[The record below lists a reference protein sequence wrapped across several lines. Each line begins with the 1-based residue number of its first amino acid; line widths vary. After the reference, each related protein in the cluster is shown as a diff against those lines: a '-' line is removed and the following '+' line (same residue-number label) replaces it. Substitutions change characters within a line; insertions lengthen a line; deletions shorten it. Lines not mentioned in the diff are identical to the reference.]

1 MARYTQL
8 QEIELLHIARN
19 YDLRLIQFEPIDGGA
34 GNSSYLLQ
42 TDQGEYVLT
51 IFEEKTAAEVVN
63 IGQLL
68 QQLAANGF
76 STTHLLLSSKSDIAP
91 LIRGKPLLLKAYIS
105 GQVYPDL
112 DEGMLFQVGAAMAR
126 LHEIPAPDYLPITH
140 SYGRQLFPT
149 IFDQGIDPRYESWLA
164 EMTAYLNQYIPA
176 GLPRGLIH
184 GDLFFDNILFED
196 RDFKAIIDF
205 EEACHYYKVF
215 DIGMGI
221 VGLCAAEDKIDLEK
235 ARFLVAGYQQIRE
248 MEKSEKQSLQLF
260 VEYAA
265 TAVSCWRFWKYNID
279 SPMPKKADKHWQMA
293 RLAQTTNEIPQTSFF
308 QEVFENGSK

>member
-8 QEIELLHIARN
+8 QEIDVLHIATD
-19 YDLRLIQFEPIDGGA
+19 YDLHLTHFEFIDGGA
-34 GNSSYLLQ
+34 GNSSYLLH

-51 IFEEKTAAEVVN
+51 VFEEKTLAEVIN

-68 QQLAANGF
+68 LQLAANGF
-76 STTHLLLSSKSDIAP
+76 STTRLLLPSKGDMAP
-91 LIRGKPLLLKAYIS
+91 LIREKPLMIKAYIS

-112 DEGMLFQVGAAMAR
+112 DEGMLFQLGAAMAR
-126 LHEIPAPDYLPITH
+126 LHKIPAPDYLPITH
-140 SYGRQLFPT
+140 SYGRQVFPT
-149 IFDQGIDPRYESWLA
+149 LFDQGIDPLYESWLA
-164 EMTAYLNQYIPA
+164 GRTAYLNQRIPP
-176 GLPRGLIH
+176 GLPTGLIH

-196 RDFKAIIDF
+196 RDLKAIIDF

-235 ARFLVAGYQQIRE
+235 ARFLVTGYQQVRE
-248 MEKSEKQSLQLF
+248 MEKIEKQSLQLF

-265 TAVSCWRFWKYNID
+265 TAVSYWRFWKYNID
-279 SPMPKKADKHWQMA
+279 SPTPKKADKHWQMA
-293 RLAQTTNEIPQTSFF
+293 RLAQTTNEVPQTRFF
-308 QEVFENGSK
+308 QEVFENGPK